1 MPALTDLIGGQIQ
14 VLVNPALSAVPHVRS
29 GKLRAIAVT
38 EPVRSAMGGSGFPIA
53 SHLSF
58 FSQRNGGGRR
68 QTMVATRAW
77 KQTKP
82 RAGSCFSG
90 PKSSALVSWT
100 ALLLTSPVCGQG
112 DATTYPQRPVRLIDP
127 YAPGGGS
134 GLIAR
139 LLSDKLSPAWGKQIV
154 VDNRPGAAAAI
165 GTEMAAKA
173 APDGHTLLM
182 GTSGSIA
189 INPGMYAKLP
199 YDPVRDLVAITQ
211 TSAQVNVL
219 VLHPSVNASSVKEL
233 IALAASQPGKL
244 NFSSAAT
251 GSTGHL
257 AGELF
262 QGLAKVRMT
271 HVAYRG
277 SSPAAIAVIAGEV
290 ELMFGNVLAVL
301 PHVNSGKLKAIAV
314 SSRERT
320 KALPNLPTIA
330 EAGVPGYEALGWNG
344 VFAPAGTPRPI
355 VAKLNR
361 DIVGVLNMPD
371 VRERLESMGSN
382 PVGGTPEQF
391 GAYVKREIARWG
403 KIIRDNNIRIE

>member
-1 MPALTDLIGGQIQ
+1 VKHFESKRFENTPTGT
-14 VLVNPALSAVPHVRS
+14 LSTI
-29 GKLRAIAVT
+29 RA
-38 EPVRSAMGGSGFPIA
+38 
-53 SHLSF
+53 
-58 FSQRNGGGRR
+58 
-68 QTMVATRAW
+68 
-77 KQTKP
+77 
-82 RAGSCFSG
+82 
-90 PKSSALVSWT
+90 ALVT
-100 ALLLTSPVCGQG
+100 AAAMMFGIPAYGQG
-112 DATTYPQRPVRLIDP
+112 EATAYPERPVRLIDP

-139 LLSDKLSPAWGKQIV
+139 LLSDKLSPRWGKQIV

-165 GTEMAAKA
+165 GTEMAARS

-189 INPGMYAKLP
+189 INPGMYPNLP
-199 YDPVRDLVAITQ
+199 YDPVRDLIAITQ

-233 IALAASQPGKL
+233 IALASAQPGRL
-244 NFSSAAT
+244 NFSSAAN

-262 QGLAKVRMT
+262 LGLANVRMT
-271 HVAYRG
+271 HVPYRG

-290 ELMFGNVLAVL
+290 QLMFGNVLAVL

-320 KALPNLPTIA
+320 KALPKLPTIA
-330 EAGVPGYEALGWNG
+330 EAGLPGYEAMGWNG
-344 VFAPAGTPRPI
+344 VFAPAATPRAI

-361 DIVGVLNMPD
+361 DIVDVLNMPD

-391 GAYVKREIARWG
+391 GAYVKQEIARWRRV
-403 KIIRDNNIRIE
+403 IRENNIRIE

>member
-1 MPALTDLIGGQIQ
+1 MKAMLNAWAIRAAMVPSVAAML
-14 VLVNPALSAVPHVRS
+14 AVP
-29 GKLRAIAVT
+29 AFA
-38 EPVRSAMGGSGFPIA
+38 
-53 SHLSF
+53 
-58 FSQRNGGGRR
+58 Q
-68 QTMVATRAW
+68 
-77 KQTKP
+77 
-82 RAGSCFSG
+82 
-90 PKSSALVSWT
+90 SSAP
-100 ALLLTSPVCGQG
+100 A
-112 DATTYPQRPVRLIDP
+112 YPERPVRLIDP

-139 LLSDKLSPAWGKQIV
+139 LLSDKLSPLWGKQIV

-165 GTEMAAKA
+165 GTEMAARA

-189 INPGMYAKLP
+189 INPGMYPNLP

-271 HVAYRG
+271 HVPYRG

-290 ELMFGNVLAVL
+290 QLMFGNALAVL

-344 VFAPAGTPRPI
+344 VFAPAGTPRAVI
-355 VAKLNR
+355 AKLNT
-361 DIVGVLNMPD
+361 DIVNVLHMPD
-371 VRERLESMGSN
+371 VRQRLESMGSN

-391 GAYVKREIARWG
+391 GAYVKQEIARWG
-403 KIIRDNNIRIE
+403 KVIRDNNIRID